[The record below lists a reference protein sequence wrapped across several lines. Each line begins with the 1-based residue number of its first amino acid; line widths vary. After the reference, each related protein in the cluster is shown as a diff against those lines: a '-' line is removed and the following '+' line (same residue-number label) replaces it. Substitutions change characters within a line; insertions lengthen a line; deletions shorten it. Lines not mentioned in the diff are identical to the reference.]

1 MIIFERPWQSGK
13 GVEFWKKVSATPVLG
28 RARRRIW
35 ESVDR
40 QPHLNCW
47 EGMGANN
54 SGSLSEIVKDKKV
67 VENSQCDFMKGK
79 SCLTNLFSY
88 DEVIGLVANGREQQM
103 LLKSNLAKLST
114 LFL

>member
-1 MIIFERPWQSGK
+1 M
-13 GVEFWKKVSATPVLG
+13 SATPVLG